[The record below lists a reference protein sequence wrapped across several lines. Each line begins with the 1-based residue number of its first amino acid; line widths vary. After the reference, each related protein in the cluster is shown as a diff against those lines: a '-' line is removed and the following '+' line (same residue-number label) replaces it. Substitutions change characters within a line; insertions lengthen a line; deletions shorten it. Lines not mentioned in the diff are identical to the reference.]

1 MTATASPILRAA
13 CEKLVELLQTE
24 HGHDLVQDGT
34 DDSGYFAILS
44 VPAERFLL
52 CEALALGYML
62 SCSGDRV
69 RLEVD
74 AEGCPAESWNVTDPD
89 LLDEVARY
97 VDRIR
102 VPEHRPADA
111 GDKSDAS
118 TTAAHV
124 RL

>member
-1 MTATASPILRAA
+1 MTTTVSPILRAA

-24 HGHDLVQDGT
+24 HGHECVQDGT
-34 DDSGYFAILS
+34 DDSGYFAVLS

-52 CEALALGYML
+52 CEAPALGYML

-74 AEGCPAESWNVTDPD
+74 AEGWPAESWNVADPD
-89 LLDEVARY
+89 LLDEIASY

-102 VPEHRPADA
+102 VPNHRPAD
-111 GDKSDAS
+111 GEDKSDA
-118 TTAAHV
+118 
-124 RL
+124 